1 MPNTCSAYKCTN
13 RKEKGG
19 KTFHSFPLHDK
30 ELTQKWVV
38 AMKRDAFLP
47 NESSRLCNNHF
58 KPNDSFFKFKKL
70 ELNAVP
76 SLFDFPAHLTT
87 ACSKRKK
94 PARRE
99 DPQTSTRKKNQKLL
113 KNQYQH
119 QFLNHR
125 PRES

>member
-13 RKEKGG
+13 RKEKGV
-19 KTFHSFPLHDK
+19 KTFHSFPLHGK

-58 KPNDSFFKFKKL
+58 KPNDYLFSNSKNLK
-70 ELNAVP
+70 LNAVP

-87 ACSKRKK
+87 SCSKRK
-94 PARRE
+94 
-99 DPQTSTRKKNQKLL
+99 L
-113 KNQYQH
+113 KT
-119 QFLNHR
+119 
-125 PRES
+125 